1 MPIARSTLAGVSS
14 GVLLLAGA
22 VGFGVGLPEVV
33 ENPGA
38 TAQLPTLPDR
48 LDDRFIA
55 LSAVTP
61 EDGQADT
68 PDAVAQME
76 AFASEAAASEVEAAQ
91 RLGGMYDDAIV
102 RSYLDIPATL
112 DPTAQVRP
120 AQLAVTVVPGDAGL
134 VIPSGPFQIDQQGTH
149 YELKQIDGHRCSV
162 IWAEAVDPTTGAPS
176 GEEPT
181 GANYQVECRAER
193 GGLTYDAYSTGL
205 TPDETVH
212 YLELVLEKTAES

>member
-1 MPIARSTLAGVSS
+1 MPIARSTLAGVTS

-33 ENPGA
+33 DNPGA

-76 AFASEAAASEVEAAQ
+76 AFASEAAASEREAAE
-91 RLGGMYDDAIV
+91 RLGAMYDDAIV

-112 DPTAQVRP
+112 DATAQVRP
-120 AQLAVTVVPGDAGL
+120 AQLAVTVVPGEAGL

-149 YELKQIDGHRCSV
+149 YELKNIDGYRCSV
-162 IWAEAVDPTTGAPS
+162 IWAEAVDPTTGVAT

-193 GGLTYDAYSTGL
+193 DGLTYDAYSTGL
-205 TPDETVH
+205 TPDETVQ